1 MCLGGGG
8 GEQIVSFDIGTGVLT
23 WLLLHVILHHP
34 CGAFFHAGKPMGK
47 RNRGG
52 WAELYGSGHVMI
64 GDI

>member
-34 CGAFFHAGKPMGK
+34 
-47 RNRGG
+47 
-52 WAELYGSGHVMI
+52 
-64 GDI
+64 